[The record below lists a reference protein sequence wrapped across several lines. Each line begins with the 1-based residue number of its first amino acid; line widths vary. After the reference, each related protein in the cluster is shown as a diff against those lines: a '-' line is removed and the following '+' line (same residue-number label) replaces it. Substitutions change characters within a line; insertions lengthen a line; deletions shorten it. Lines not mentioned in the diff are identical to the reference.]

1 VTFQQEGIYNIFNY
15 PMNMFKS
22 KMTSLLFAA
31 ALHTT
36 VGFPPH
42 RHHLAICTL
51 PRKVPN
57 TVLKLIPN
65 SQAFLQANNLPNLGT
80 IFLMYAPMVY
90 IMWRMDERFDKV
102 DERFAKMDER
112 MDERFDKVDE
122 RFAKVDERM
131 DERFDKVDERF
142 AKVDERMDARFDKVD
157 ERFDKVDGQANH
169 LMQGLNNLTADVG
182 ELKGKVEILTR
193 LFPNNNFVFTKHLE

>member
-1 VTFQQEGIYNIFNY
+1 
-15 PMNMFKS
+15 MNMFKS

-80 IFLMYAPMVY
+80 IFLMYAPTVY
-90 IMWRMDERFDKV
+90 IMW
-102 DERFAKMDER
+102 R

-142 AKVDERMDARFDKVD
+142 TKVDERMD

-169 LMQGLNNLTADVG
+169 LLQGLNNLTADVG

-193 LFPNNNFVFTKHLE
+193 LFPYFI

>member
-1 VTFQQEGIYNIFNY
+1 
-15 PMNMFKS
+15 
-22 KMTSLLFAA
+22 MTIQR
-31 ALHTT
+31 LHDSTAVCFVPSGLVPSIGSSR

-65 SQAFLQANNLPNLGT
+65 LQAFLEANNLPNLGT
-80 IFLMYAPMVY
+80 IFLMYAPTVY

-102 DERFAKMDER
+102 DERFAKVDER
-112 MDERFDKVDE
+112 LDERFDKVDE
-122 RFAKVDERM
+122 RFTKVDERM
-131 DERFDKVDERF
+131 DERFDKVDE
-142 AKVDERMDARFDKVD
+142 RFDKVD

-169 LMQGLNNLTADVG
+169 LLQGLNNLTADVG

-193 LFPNNNFVFTKHLE
+193 LFPYFI

>member
-1 VTFQQEGIYNIFNY
+1 
-15 PMNMFKS
+15 
-22 KMTSLLFAA
+22 MTIQSLHDSTAVCF
-31 ALHTT
+31 
-36 VGFPPH
+36 VPSGVVP
-42 RHHLAICTL
+42 L

-57 TVLKLIPN
+57 TVLKSIPN

-80 IFLMYAPMVY
+80 IFLMYAPTVF

-102 DERFAKMDER
+102 EERFAKVDER

-157 ERFDKVDGQANH
+157 ARFDKVDERFDKVDGQANH
-169 LMQGLNNLTADVG
+169 LLQGLNNLTVDVG
-182 ELKGKVEILTR
+182 DLKKSRNSDAALAFCLGNYKRPKYTNAICRDLPSANSVEPLI
-193 LFPNNNFVFTKHLE
+193 